1 MLQGGVGCGK
11 EVIYLTHGFC
21 CQRYFQL
28 LFEVKTLAITLFNIY
43 TVDWISICLISY
55 THVG

>member
-1 MLQGGVGCGK
+1 MREGGGGL
-11 EVIYLTHGFC
+11 EDINLTHEFC

-28 LFEVKTLAITLFNIY
+28 PFEVKTLAITLFNIF